1 MFTVSDRPMPG
12 GSDPQICDLRW
23 FYPIHNYKHKNGSEG
38 WELGLYTHLYTH
50 YVVPGIHPVYHLYTL
65 PKKEI
70 IHLYTPVY
78 HLYNLLY
85 TWHHVVSPVH
95 P

>member
-1 MFTVSDRPMPG
+1 MHWPAH
-12 GSDPQICDLRW
+12 W
-23 FYPIHNYKHKNGSEG
+23 AEG

-85 TWHHVVSPVH
+85 TWHHVVSPVYLYTS
-95 P
+95 PLEGSKTLSD